1 MNIQAE
7 KINLI
12 QWLASIEDVK
22 IIRQLKMLRNTIQQK
37 EHVTLTNEEKA
48 AIDKGLQS
56 IKDGHV
62 QSHEE
67 VMKST
72 REKYPNLFK

>member
-1 MNIQAE
+1 MNILAE

-12 QWLASIEDVK
+12 QWLASIDDVK

-37 EHVTLTNEEKA
+37 EGFTLTNEEKT

-56 IKDGHV
+56 IKDGRV
-62 QSHEE
+62 KSHEE
-67 VMKST
+67 VIKST
-72 REKYPNLFK
+72 KEKFPNLFK